1 MKKRKNRSGGQQRPQ
16 QAPQAKPEEAL
27 QSQEPEK
34 TTPETAAA
42 PVSQPEPAPE
52 KQPGAPAVHDAAP
65 VQAPAAAQPASRP
78 EAGEKQT
85 AKTPAGSPSLSHPLT
100 LASAP
105 HLTTRDTTR
114 TLMLDV
120 LIALMPA
127 LLFSGCYF
135 FGPRAFLVTLV
146 SAAGCVGF
154 EALFCLIT
162 RRRQTVG
169 DLSAVVTGVL
179 LAFTLPANVPY
190 WAVLMGD
197 FFAIVVVKQLF
208 GGLGK
213 NFLNPALAGRAF
225 LFSFPAVMSAFP
237 AVRSW
242 EGFAIDAQS
251 AATPIASLHAG
262 NLPSVSLLE
271 MFTGVRSGALGE
283 VSAALLL
290 LGGLYLLARRVIR
303 LRIPLSFLGTVAVLS
318 WCFPQGG
325 NSSLDWTLY
334 SLMGGGLLL
343 AALFMATDFTT
354 SPVTF
359 WGQVVY
365 GVGCGALTV
374 FLRTFGSYPEGV
386 GFAVLVM
393 NLLSWP
399 IDRAALTLRSVFR
412 RRKEARA

>member
-1 MKKRKNRSGGQQRPQ
+1 MKKKRKNGGQQRPQ
-16 QAPQAKPEEAL
+16 QARQTSQAKPEAVL
-27 QSQEPEK
+27 QPKEPEQP
-34 TTPETAAA
+34 TPETAAA
-42 PVSQPEPAPE
+42 PVSQPEPVPERQTEAPQAKAEPARTQDTPQPPKAE
-52 KQPGAPAVHDAAP
+52 KRTEQSTG
-65 VQAPAAAQPASRP
+65 SGLERP
-78 EAGEKQT
+78 FT
-85 AKTPAGSPSLSHPLT
+85 I
-100 LASAP
+100 ASAP

-162 RRRQTVG
+162 RRRQTVD

-190 WAVLMGD
+190 WAVLLGD

-225 LFSFPAVMSAFP
+225 LFSFPAVMSTFP

-251 AATPIASLHAG
+251 AATPMASLHTG
-262 NLPSVSLLE
+262 SLPSVSLLE

-343 AALFMATDFTT
+343 AAFFMATDFTT

>member
-1 MKKRKNRSGGQQRPQ
+1 MKKKRKNRSGGQKRPQ
-16 QAPQAKPEEAL
+16 QAPQAKQEEAL
-27 QSQEPEK
+27 QAREPEK
-34 TTPETAAA
+34 TA
-42 PVSQPEPAPE
+42 PT
-52 KQPGAPAVHDAAP
+52 GA
-65 VQAPAAAQPASRP
+65 APAAAPAEQPAPQRQP
-78 EAGEKQT
+78 EA
-85 AKTPAGSPSLSHPLT
+85 TPAQPAQVKAESAHVQAPKTEKRTEQVPGGSVGTPLT

-146 SAAGCVGF
+146 SAAGCVSF
-154 EALFCLIT
+154 EALFRLVT
-162 RRRQTVG
+162 RRKQTIG

-179 LAFTLPANVPY
+179 LAFTLPADVPY
-190 WAVLMGD
+190 WAVLIGD

-225 LFSFPAVMSAFP
+225 LFAFPAVMTAFP

-242 EGFAIDAQS
+242 HGLTIDAQS
-251 AATPIASLHAG
+251 AATPMAALHAG
-262 NLPSVSLLE
+262 SLPSASLLE

-343 AALFMATDFTT
+343 AAFFMATDFTT

-399 IDRAALTLRSVFR
+399 IDRAALALRRFR
-412 RRKEARA
+412 RQRKEART

>member
-1 MKKRKNRSGGQQRPQ
+1 MKKKRKNGGQQRPQ
-16 QAPQAKPEEAL
+16 QARQTSQTKPEEAL
-27 QSQEPEK
+27 QPQEPEQP
-34 TTPETAAA
+34 TPETAAA
-42 PVSQPEPAPE
+42 PVSHPEPVPERQAEAPQVKAE
-52 KQPGAPAVHDAAP
+52 PARTQAAP
-65 VQAPAAAQPASRP
+65 QPPKKA
-78 EAGEKQT
+78 EKRAEQST
-85 AKTPAGSPSLSHPLT
+85 GSGLERPLT
-100 LASAP
+100 IASAP

-162 RRRQTVG
+162 RRRQTVD

-190 WAVLMGD
+190 WAVLLGD

-225 LFSFPAVMSAFP
+225 LFSFPAVMSTFP

-251 AATPIASLHAG
+251 AATPMASLHAG
-262 NLPSVSLLE
+262 SLPAVSLLE

-374 FLRTFGSYPEGV
+374 FLRTFGSYPEGA

-393 NLLSWP
+393 NLLAWP

>member
-1 MKKRKNRSGGQQRPQ
+1 MKKKRKNGGQQRPQ
-16 QAPQAKPEEAL
+16 QAQKASPPKPEKDL
-27 QSQEPEK
+27 QPKEPEQP
-34 TTPETAAA
+34 TPETAAA

-52 KQPGAPAVHDAAP
+52 RLAEAPQVKAEPARTQDTPQPPKKA
-65 VQAPAAAQPASRP
+65 
-78 EAGEKQT
+78 EKRAEQST
-85 AKTPAGSPSLSHPLT
+85 GSGLERPLT
-100 LASAP
+100 IASAP

-162 RRRQTVG
+162 RRRQTVD

-190 WAVLMGD
+190 WAVLLGD

-251 AATPIASLHAG
+251 AATPMASLHAG
-262 NLPSVSLLE
+262 SLPSVSLLE

-343 AALFMATDFTT
+343 AAFFMATDFTT

-365 GVGCGALTV
+365 GVGCGTLTV

-393 NLLSWP
+393 NLLAWP
-399 IDRAALTLRSVFR
+399 IDRAALTVRSVFR

>member
-1 MKKRKNRSGGQQRPQ
+1 MKKKRKNGGQQRPQ
-16 QAPQAKPEEAL
+16 QAQKASPPKPEKDL
-27 QSQEPEK
+27 QPQEPEQP
-34 TTPETAAA
+34 TPETAAA
-42 PVSQPEPAPE
+42 PVSQPEPVPERQAEAPQVKPEPARTQDAPQPPKKAE
-52 KQPGAPAVHDAAP
+52 KRLDQ
-65 VQAPAAAQPASRP
+65 S
-78 EAGEKQT
+78 T
-85 AKTPAGSPSLSHPLT
+85 GSGLERPLT
-100 LASAP
+100 IASAP

-162 RRRQTVG
+162 RRRQTVD

-251 AATPIASLHAG
+251 AATPMASLHAG
-262 NLPSVSLLE
+262 SLPSVSLLE

-318 WCFPQGG
+318 WFFPQGG

-343 AALFMATDFTT
+343 AAFFMATDFTT

-393 NLLSWP
+393 NLLAWP

>member
-1 MKKRKNRSGGQQRPQ
+1 
-16 QAPQAKPEEAL
+16 
-27 QSQEPEK
+27 
-34 TTPETAAA
+34 
-42 PVSQPEPAPE
+42 
-52 KQPGAPAVHDAAP
+52 
-65 VQAPAAAQPASRP
+65 
-78 EAGEKQT
+78 
-85 AKTPAGSPSLSHPLT
+85 
-100 LASAP
+100 
-105 HLTTRDTTR
+105 
-114 TLMLDV
+114 MLDV

-162 RRRQTVG
+162 RRRQTVD

-190 WAVLMGD
+190 WAVLLGD

-225 LFSFPAVMSAFP
+225 LFSFPAVMSTFP
-237 AVRSW
+237 AVRRW

-251 AATPIASLHAG
+251 AATPMASLHTG
-262 NLPSVSLLE
+262 SLPSVSLLE

-343 AALFMATDFTT
+343 AAFFMATDFTT

-393 NLLSWP
+393 NLLAWP

>member
-1 MKKRKNRSGGQQRPQ
+1 MKKKRKNGGQQRPQ
-16 QAPQAKPEEAL
+16 QAQKASPPKAEKDL
-27 QSQEPEK
+27 QPQEPEQP
-34 TTPETAAA
+34 TPEPAAA
-42 PVSQPEPAPE
+42 PVSQPEPVPERQAEAPQVKPEPARTQDAPQPPKKAE
-52 KQPGAPAVHDAAP
+52 KRLDQ
-65 VQAPAAAQPASRP
+65 S
-78 EAGEKQT
+78 T
-85 AKTPAGSPSLSHPLT
+85 GSGLERPLT
-100 LASAP
+100 IASAP

-162 RRRQTVG
+162 RRRQTVD

-190 WAVLMGD
+190 WAVLLGD

-251 AATPIASLHAG
+251 AATPMASLHAG
-262 NLPSVSLLE
+262 SLPSVSLLE

-343 AALFMATDFTT
+343 AAFFMAADFTT

-365 GVGCGALTV
+365 GVGCGTLTV

-393 NLLSWP
+393 NLLAWP
-399 IDRAALTLRSVFR
+399 IDRAALTVRSVFR

>member
-1 MKKRKNRSGGQQRPQ
+1 MKKKRKNGGQQRPQ
-16 QAPQAKPEEAL
+16 QAQKTSQSKPEEVL
-27 QSQEPEK
+27 QPKEPEQP
-34 TTPETAAA
+34 TPETTAA
-42 PVSQPEPAPE
+42 PVSQPEPALERQTEAPQTKAEPARTQDTPQPPKKAE
-52 KQPGAPAVHDAAP
+52 K
-65 VQAPAAAQPASRP
+65 RP
-78 EAGEKQT
+78 EQST
-85 AKTPAGSPSLSHPLT
+85 GSGPERPLT
-100 LASAP
+100 IASAP

-162 RRRQTVG
+162 RRRQTVD

-251 AATPIASLHAG
+251 AATPMASLHAG
-262 NLPSVSLLE
+262 SLPSVSLLE

-343 AALFMATDFTT
+343 AAFFMATDFTT

-393 NLLSWP
+393 NLLAWP

-412 RRKEARA
+412 RRKEVRA

>member
-1 MKKRKNRSGGQQRPQ
+1 MKKKRKNGGQQRPQ
-16 QAPQAKPEEAL
+16 QARQTSQTKPEEAL
-27 QSQEPEK
+27 QPKEPEQP
-34 TTPETAAA
+34 TPETAAA

-52 KQPGAPAVHDAAP
+52 RQAEAPQAKAEPARTQDTPQPPKKAEKRT
-65 VQAPAAAQPASRP
+65 AQS
-78 EAGEKQT
+78 T
-85 AKTPAGSPSLSHPLT
+85 GSGLERPLT
-100 LASAP
+100 IASAP

-154 EALFCLIT
+154 EALFCLVT
-162 RRRQTVG
+162 RRRQTVD

-190 WAVLMGD
+190 WAVLLGD

-251 AATPIASLHAG
+251 AATPMASLHTG
-262 NLPSVSLLE
+262 SLPSVSLLE

-343 AALFMATDFTT
+343 AAFFMATDFTT

-393 NLLSWP
+393 NLLAWP

>member
-1 MKKRKNRSGGQQRPQ
+1 MKKKRKNGGQQRPQ
-16 QAPQAKPEEAL
+16 QARQTSQTKPEEAL
-27 QSQEPEK
+27 QPKEPEQP
-34 TTPETAAA
+34 TPETAAA

-52 KQPGAPAVHDAAP
+52 RQAEAPQAKAEPARTQDTPQPPKKAEKRT
-65 VQAPAAAQPASRP
+65 AQS
-78 EAGEKQT
+78 T
-85 AKTPAGSPSLSHPLT
+85 GSGLERPLT
-100 LASAP
+100 IASAP

-154 EALFCLIT
+154 EALFCLVT
-162 RRRQTVG
+162 RRRQTVD

-190 WAVLMGD
+190 WAVLLGD

-251 AATPIASLHAG
+251 AATPMASLHTG
-262 NLPSVSLLE
+262 SLPSVSLLE

-343 AALFMATDFTT
+343 AAFFMATDFTT

-386 GFAVLVM
+386 SFAVLVM
-393 NLLSWP
+393 NLLAWP

>member
-1 MKKRKNRSGGQQRPQ
+1 MKKKRKNGGQQRPQ
-16 QAPQAKPEEAL
+16 QAQKTSQSKPEEVL
-27 QSQEPEK
+27 QPQEPEQP
-34 TTPETAAA
+34 TPEPAAA
-42 PVSQPEPAPE
+42 PVSQPEPVPERQAEAPQVKPEPARTQDAPQPPKKAE
-52 KQPGAPAVHDAAP
+52 KRLDQ
-65 VQAPAAAQPASRP
+65 S
-78 EAGEKQT
+78 T
-85 AKTPAGSPSLSHPLT
+85 GSGLERPLT
-100 LASAP
+100 IASAP

-162 RRRQTVG
+162 RRRQTVD

-190 WAVLMGD
+190 WAVLLGD

-225 LFSFPAVMSAFP
+225 LFSFPAVMSTFP
-237 AVRSW
+237 TVRSW

-251 AATPIASLHAG
+251 AATPMASLHAG
-262 NLPSVSLLE
+262 SLPSVSLLE

-334 SLMGGGLLL
+334 SLMGSGLLL
-343 AALFMATDFTT
+343 AAFFMATDFTT

-393 NLLSWP
+393 NLLAWP

>member
-1 MKKRKNRSGGQQRPQ
+1 MKKKRKNGGQQRPQ
-16 QAPQAKPEEAL
+16 QAQKASPPKPEKDL
-27 QSQEPEK
+27 QPQEPEQP
-34 TTPETAAA
+34 TPETAAA
-42 PVSQPEPAPE
+42 PVSQPEPVPERQAEAPQVKPEPARTQDAPQPPKKAE
-52 KQPGAPAVHDAAP
+52 KRLDQ
-65 VQAPAAAQPASRP
+65 S
-78 EAGEKQT
+78 T
-85 AKTPAGSPSLSHPLT
+85 GSGLERPLT
-100 LASAP
+100 IASAP

-162 RRRQTVG
+162 RRRQTVD

-251 AATPIASLHAG
+251 AATPMASLHAG
-262 NLPSVSLLE
+262 SLPSVSLLE

-343 AALFMATDFTT
+343 AAFFMATDFTT

-393 NLLSWP
+393 NLLAWP
-399 IDRAALTLRSVFR
+399 IDRAALTVRSVFR

>member
-1 MKKRKNRSGGQQRPQ
+1 MKKKRKNGGQQRPQ
-16 QAPQAKPEEAL
+16 QARQTSQTKPEAVL
-27 QSQEPEK
+27 QPKEPEQP
-34 TTPETAAA
+34 TPETAAA
-42 PVSQPEPAPE
+42 PVSQPEPVPERQTEAPQAKEEAARTQNAPQPPKKAE
-52 KQPGAPAVHDAAP
+52 KRAEQ
-65 VQAPAAAQPASRP
+65 S
-78 EAGEKQT
+78 T
-85 AKTPAGSPSLSHPLT
+85 GSGLERPLT
-100 LASAP
+100 IASAP

-162 RRRQTVG
+162 RRRQTVD

-190 WAVLMGD
+190 WAVLLGD

-225 LFSFPAVMSAFP
+225 LFSFPAVMSTFP

-251 AATPIASLHAG
+251 AATPMASLHTG
-262 NLPSVSLLE
+262 SLPSVSLLE

-318 WCFPQGG
+318 WCFPQVG

-343 AALFMATDFTT
+343 AVFFMATDFTT

-393 NLLSWP
+393 NLLAWP

-412 RRKEARA
+412 RRKEIRA

>member
-1 MKKRKNRSGGQQRPQ
+1 MKKKRKNSGQQRPQ
-16 QAPQAKPEEAL
+16 QARQTSQTKPEAVL
-27 QSQEPEK
+27 QPKEPEQP
-34 TTPETAAA
+34 TPETTAA
-42 PVSQPEPAPE
+42 PVSQPEPVPERKAEAPQAKAEPARTQAAPQPSKKAE
-52 KQPGAPAVHDAAP
+52 KQAEQSTG
-65 VQAPAAAQPASRP
+65 SGP
-78 EAGEKQT
+78 E
-85 AKTPAGSPSLSHPLT
+85 HPLT
-100 LASAP
+100 IASAP
-105 HLTTRDTTR
+105 YLTTRDTTR

-135 FGPRAFLVTLV
+135 FGPCAFLVTLV

-162 RRRQTVG
+162 RRRQTVD

-190 WAVLMGD
+190 WAVLLGD

-251 AATPIASLHAG
+251 AATPMASLHTG
-262 NLPSVSLLE
+262 SLPSVSLLE

-290 LGGLYLLARRVIR
+290 LGGLYLLSRRVIR

-393 NLLSWP
+393 NLLAWP
-399 IDRAALTLRSVFR
+399 IDRAALSLRSVFR
-412 RRKEARA
+412 RRKEVRA

>member
-1 MKKRKNRSGGQQRPQ
+1 MKKKRKNGGQQRPQ
-16 QAPQAKPEEAL
+16 QAQKASPPKPEKDL
-27 QSQEPEK
+27 QPQEPEQP
-34 TTPETAAA
+34 TPETAAA

-52 KQPGAPAVHDAAP
+52 RLAEAPQVKAEPARTQDTPQPPKKA
-65 VQAPAAAQPASRP
+65 
-78 EAGEKQT
+78 EKRAEQST
-85 AKTPAGSPSLSHPLT
+85 GSGLERPLT
-100 LASAP
+100 IASAP

-162 RRRQTVG
+162 RRRQTVD

-251 AATPIASLHAG
+251 AATPMASLHAG
-262 NLPSVSLLE
+262 SLPSVSLLE

-343 AALFMATDFTT
+343 AAFFMATDFTT

-393 NLLSWP
+393 NLLAWP

-412 RRKEARA
+412 RRKEVRA

>member
-1 MKKRKNRSGGQQRPQ
+1 MKKKRKNGGQQRPQ
-16 QAPQAKPEEAL
+16 QARQTSQTKPEEAL
-27 QSQEPEK
+27 QPKEPEQP
-34 TTPETAAA
+34 TPETAAA

-52 KQPGAPAVHDAAP
+52 RQAEAPQAKAEPARTQDTPQPPKKA
-65 VQAPAAAQPASRP
+65 
-78 EAGEKQT
+78 EKWAEQST
-85 AKTPAGSPSLSHPLT
+85 GSGLERPLT
-100 LASAP
+100 IASAP

-162 RRRQTVG
+162 RRRQTVD

-190 WAVLMGD
+190 WAVLLGD

-251 AATPIASLHAG
+251 AATPMASLHAG
-262 NLPSVSLLE
+262 SLPSVSLLE
-271 MFTGVRSGALGE
+271 MFTGVRSGAMGE
-283 VSAALLL
+283 VSAALL

-343 AALFMATDFTT
+343 AAFFMATDFTT

-393 NLLSWP
+393 NLLAWP

>member
-1 MKKRKNRSGGQQRPQ
+1 MKKKRKNGGQQRPQ
-16 QAPQAKPEEAL
+16 QARQTSQTKPEEAL
-27 QSQEPEK
+27 QPKEPEQP
-34 TTPETAAA
+34 TPETAAA
-42 PVSQPEPAPE
+42 PVSHPEPVPERQTEAPQAKAEPARTQDTPQPPKKAE
-52 KQPGAPAVHDAAP
+52 K
-65 VQAPAAAQPASRP
+65 RP
-78 EAGEKQT
+78 EQST
-85 AKTPAGSPSLSHPLT
+85 GSGLERPLT
-100 LASAP
+100 IASAP

-162 RRRQTVG
+162 RRRQTVD

-190 WAVLMGD
+190 WAVLLGD

-251 AATPIASLHAG
+251 AATPMASLHTG
-262 NLPSVSLLE
+262 SLPSVSLLE

-290 LGGLYLLARRVIR
+290 LGGLYLLARRAIR

-343 AALFMATDFTT
+343 AAFFMATDFTT

-393 NLLSWP
+393 NLLAWP

-412 RRKEARA
+412 RRKEAQA

>member
-1 MKKRKNRSGGQQRPQ
+1 MKKKRKNGGQQRPQ
-16 QAPQAKPEEAL
+16 QARQTSQTKPEEAL
-27 QSQEPEK
+27 QPQEPEQP
-34 TTPETAAA
+34 TPETAAA
-42 PVSQPEPAPE
+42 PVSQPEPVPERQAEAPQVKAE
-52 KQPGAPAVHDAAP
+52 PARTQAAP
-65 VQAPAAAQPASRP
+65 QPPKKA
-78 EAGEKQT
+78 EKRAEQST
-85 AKTPAGSPSLSHPLT
+85 GSGLERPLT
-100 LASAP
+100 IASAP

-162 RRRQTVG
+162 RRRQTVD

-190 WAVLMGD
+190 WAVLIGD

-251 AATPIASLHAG
+251 AATPMASLHAG

-374 FLRTFGSYPEGV
+374 FLRTFGSYPEGA

-393 NLLSWP
+393 NLLAWP

>member
-1 MKKRKNRSGGQQRPQ
+1 MKKKRKNRSGGQQSPQRQDEQLRPQ
-16 QAPQAKPEEAL
+16 AAEHVPPEEAGP
-27 QSQEPEK
+27 S
-34 TTPETAAA
+34 AAA
-42 PVSQPEPAPE
+42 GQTAPVPGSRAEGLQPAAPQTEAEPAQTQSASQPFRAE
-52 KQPGAPAVHDAAP
+52 KRLDQPSGISQGA
-65 VQAPAAAQPASRP
+65 
-78 EAGEKQT
+78 
-85 AKTPAGSPSLSHPLT
+85 PLT

-114 TLMLDV
+114 SLMLDV

-135 FGPRAFLVTLV
+135 FGPRAFLITLV

-154 EALFCLIT
+154 EALFRLVT
-162 RRRQTVG
+162 RRRQTID

-179 LAFTLPANVPY
+179 LAFTLPADVPY
-190 WAVLMGD
+190 WAVLAGD

-208 GGLGK
+208 GGLGR

-225 LFSFPAVMSAFP
+225 LFSFPAVMTAFP
-237 AVRSW
+237 PVRSW
-242 EGFAIDAQS
+242 EGLAIDAQS
-251 AATPIASLHAG
+251 AATPMAALHTG
-262 NLPSVSLLE
+262 SLPSASLLE

-290 LGGLYLLARRVIR
+290 LGGLYLLVRRAIR
-303 LRIPLSFLGTVAVLS
+303 LRIPLSFLSTVAVLS

-325 NSSLDWTLY
+325 NSPLDWTLY

-359 WGQVVY
+359 CGQVVY
-365 GVGCGALTV
+365 GVGCGILTV

-399 IDRAALTLRSVFR
+399 IDRAALALRR
-412 RRKEARA
+412 AWRQRKEARI

>member
-1 MKKRKNRSGGQQRPQ
+1 MKKKRKNGGQQRPQ
-16 QAPQAKPEEAL
+16 QAQKASPPKPEKDL
-27 QSQEPEK
+27 QPQEPEQP
-34 TTPETAAA
+34 TPETAAA
-42 PVSQPEPAPE
+42 PVSQPEPVPERQAEAPQVKPEPARTQDAPQPPKKAE
-52 KQPGAPAVHDAAP
+52 KRLDQ
-65 VQAPAAAQPASRP
+65 S
-78 EAGEKQT
+78 T
-85 AKTPAGSPSLSHPLT
+85 GSGLERSLT
-100 LASAP
+100 IASAP

-162 RRRQTVG
+162 RRRQTVD

-251 AATPIASLHAG
+251 AATPMASLHAG
-262 NLPSVSLLE
+262 SLPSVSLLE
-271 MFTGVRSGALGE
+271 MFTGVRSGSLGE

-343 AALFMATDFTT
+343 AAFFMATDFTT

-359 WGQVVY
+359 WGQVVC

-393 NLLSWP
+393 NLLAWP

>member
-1 MKKRKNRSGGQQRPQ
+1 MKQKRKNRAGGPQRPRP
-16 QAPQAKPEEAL
+16 AARAGPEEAL
-27 QSQEPEK
+27 QAQPPEQPA
-34 TTPETAAA
+34 PETA
-42 PVSQPEPAPE
+42 S
-52 KQPGAPAVHDAAP
+52 APAVQPAPLPENAPEALGPAP
-65 VQAPAAAQPASRP
+65 VQAPAA
-78 EAGEKQT
+78 GEPRR
-85 AKTPAGSPSLSHPLT
+85 AKAPAGASGLSRPLT

-114 TLMLDV
+114 ALMLDV

-146 SAAGCVGF
+146 SAAGCAGF
-154 EALFCLIT
+154 EALFCLVT

-169 DLSAVVTGVL
+169 DLSALVTGVL
-179 LAFTLPANVPY
+179 LAFTLPASVPY
-190 WAVLMGD
+190 WAVLVGD
-197 FFAIVVVKQLF
+197 FFAIVVVKGLF

-225 LFSFPAVMSAFP
+225 LFSFPAVMTAFP

-242 EGFAIDAQS
+242 EGLAIDAQS
-251 AATPIASLHAG
+251 AATPMAALHAG
-262 NLPSVSLLE
+262 DLPAVSLLE
-271 MFTGVRSGALGE
+271 MFTGVRAGALGE

-290 LGGLYLLARRVIR
+290 LGGAYLLLRRVIR

-325 NSSLDWTLY
+325 NAPLDWTLY

-359 WGQVVY
+359 WGQVAY

-393 NLLSWP
+393 NLFSWP
-399 IDRAALTLRSVFR
+399 IDKAALALRGAWR

>member
-1 MKKRKNRSGGQQRPQ
+1 
-16 QAPQAKPEEAL
+16 
-27 QSQEPEK
+27 
-34 TTPETAAA
+34 
-42 PVSQPEPAPE
+42 
-52 KQPGAPAVHDAAP
+52 
-65 VQAPAAAQPASRP
+65 
-78 EAGEKQT
+78 
-85 AKTPAGSPSLSHPLT
+85 
-100 LASAP
+100 
-105 HLTTRDTTR
+105 
-114 TLMLDV
+114 MLDV

-162 RRRQTVG
+162 RRRQTVD

-190 WAVLMGD
+190 WAVLLGD

-251 AATPIASLHAG
+251 AATPMASLHAG
-262 NLPSVSLLE
+262 SLPSVSLLE

-343 AALFMATDFTT
+343 AAFFMATDFTT

-393 NLLSWP
+393 NLLAWP

>member
-1 MKKRKNRSGGQQRPQ
+1 MKKKRKNGGQQRPQ
-16 QAPQAKPEEAL
+16 QAQKASPPKPEKDL
-27 QSQEPEK
+27 QPQEPEQP
-34 TTPETAAA
+34 TPETAAA
-42 PVSQPEPAPE
+42 PVSQPEPVPERQAEAPQVKPEPARTQDAPQPPKKAE
-52 KQPGAPAVHDAAP
+52 KRLDQ
-65 VQAPAAAQPASRP
+65 S
-78 EAGEKQT
+78 T
-85 AKTPAGSPSLSHPLT
+85 GSGLERPLT
-100 LASAP
+100 IASAP

-162 RRRQTVG
+162 RRRQTVD

-213 NFLNPALAGRAF
+213 NFLNPALAGQAF

-251 AATPIASLHAG
+251 AATPMASLHAG
-262 NLPSVSLLE
+262 SLPSVSLLE

-343 AALFMATDFTT
+343 AAFFMATDFTT

-393 NLLSWP
+393 NLLAWP

-412 RRKEARA
+412 RRKEVRA

>member
-1 MKKRKNRSGGQQRPQ
+1 MKKKRKNGGQQRPQ
-16 QAPQAKPEEAL
+16 QAQKASPPKPEKDL
-27 QSQEPEK
+27 QPQEPEQP
-34 TTPETAAA
+34 TPETAAA
-42 PVSQPEPAPE
+42 PVSQPEPVPERQAEAPQVKPEPARTQDVPQPPKKAE
-52 KQPGAPAVHDAAP
+52 KRLDQ
-65 VQAPAAAQPASRP
+65 S
-78 EAGEKQT
+78 T
-85 AKTPAGSPSLSHPLT
+85 GSGLERPLT
-100 LASAP
+100 IASAP

-162 RRRQTVG
+162 RRRQTVD

-251 AATPIASLHAG
+251 AATPMASLHAG
-262 NLPSVSLLE
+262 SLPSVSLLE

-343 AALFMATDFTT
+343 AAFFMATDFTT

-393 NLLSWP
+393 NLLAWP

>member
-1 MKKRKNRSGGQQRPQ
+1 MKKKRKNGGQQRPQ
-16 QAPQAKPEEAL
+16 QARQTSQTKPEEAL
-27 QSQEPEK
+27 QPQEPEQP
-34 TTPETAAA
+34 TPETAAA

-52 KQPGAPAVHDAAP
+52 RQAEAPQAKAEPARTQDTPQPPKKA
-65 VQAPAAAQPASRP
+65 
-78 EAGEKQT
+78 EKRAEQST
-85 AKTPAGSPSLSHPLT
+85 GSGLERPLT
-100 LASAP
+100 IASAP

-154 EALFCLIT
+154 EALFCLVT
-162 RRRQTVG
+162 RRRQTVD

-190 WAVLMGD
+190 WAVLLGD

-225 LFSFPAVMSAFP
+225 LFSFPAVMSTFP

-251 AATPIASLHAG
+251 AATPMASLHAG
-262 NLPSVSLLE
+262 SLPSVSLLE
-271 MFTGVRSGALGE
+271 MFTGVRSGAMGE

-343 AALFMATDFTT
+343 AAFFMATDFTT

-393 NLLSWP
+393 NLLAWP

>member
-1 MKKRKNRSGGQQRPQ
+1 MKKKRKNGGQQRPQ
-16 QAPQAKPEEAL
+16 QARQTSQTKPEETL
-27 QSQEPEK
+27 QPMEPEQP
-34 TTPETAAA
+34 TPETAAA
-42 PVSQPEPAPE
+42 PVSQPKPVPERQAEAPQGKAEPART
-52 KQPGAPAVHDAAP
+52 QAAP
-65 VQAPAAAQPASRP
+65 QPPKKA
-78 EAGEKQT
+78 EKRTEQST
-85 AKTPAGSPSLSHPLT
+85 GSGLERPLT
-100 LASAP
+100 IASAP

-162 RRRQTVG
+162 RRRQTVD

-251 AATPIASLHAG
+251 AATPMASLHAG

-290 LGGLYLLARRVIR
+290 LGGLYLLTRRVIR

-343 AALFMATDFTT
+343 AAFFMATDFTT

-393 NLLSWP
+393 NLLAWP
-399 IDRAALTLRSVFR
+399 IDRVALTLRSVFR
-412 RRKEARA
+412 RRKEVRA

>member
-1 MKKRKNRSGGQQRPQ
+1 MKKKRKNGGQQRPQ
-16 QAPQAKPEEAL
+16 QAQKTSQSKPEEVL
-27 QSQEPEK
+27 QPKEPEQP
-34 TTPETAAA
+34 TPETAAA

-52 KQPGAPAVHDAAP
+52 RLAEAPQVKAEPARTQDTPQPPKKA
-65 VQAPAAAQPASRP
+65 
-78 EAGEKQT
+78 EKRAEQST
-85 AKTPAGSPSLSHPLT
+85 GSGLERPLT
-100 LASAP
+100 IASAP

-162 RRRQTVG
+162 RRRQTVD

-190 WAVLMGD
+190 WAVLLGD

-251 AATPIASLHAG
+251 AATPMASLHAG
-262 NLPSVSLLE
+262 SLPSVSLLE
-271 MFTGVRSGALGE
+271 MFTGVRSGSLGE

-343 AALFMATDFTT
+343 AAFFMATDFTT

-359 WGQVVY
+359 WGQVVC

-393 NLLSWP
+393 NLLAWP

>member
-1 MKKRKNRSGGQQRPQ
+1 MKKKRKNRAGGQQRPRQ
-16 QAPQAKPEEAL
+16 TPQASPDAAL
-27 QSQEPEK
+27 QAQA
-34 TTPETAAA
+34 PETAA
-42 PVSQPEPAPE
+42 P
-52 KQPGAPAVHDAAP
+52 DAAP
-65 VQAPAAAQPASRP
+65 ASQPDPAPARQAEVPEVKAEPARPQAAPQPP
-78 EAGEKQT
+78 
-85 AKTPAGSPSLSHPLT
+85 KTEQRTGQSSGGGLRGLPLT

-105 HLTTRDTTR
+105 HLTARDTTR
-114 TLMLDV
+114 ALMLDV

-146 SAAGCVGF
+146 SAAGCAGF

-179 LAFTLPANVPY
+179 LAFTLPADVPY

-237 AVRSW
+237 AARSW
-242 EGFAIDAQS
+242 EGFSIDAQS
-251 AATPIASLHAG
+251 AATPMAALHAG

-290 LGGLYLLARRVIR
+290 LGGLYLLARRVIK
-303 LRIPLSFLGTVAVLS
+303 LRIPLSFLGTVAALS
-318 WCFPQGG
+318 WCFPHGG
-325 NSSLDWTLY
+325 NSALDCTLY

-343 AALFMATDFTT
+343 AAFFMATDFTT

-399 IDRAALTLRSVFR
+399 IDRAALALRSAWR
-412 RRKEARA
+412 QRKEARA

>member
-1 MKKRKNRSGGQQRPQ
+1 MKKKRKNGGQQRPQ
-16 QAPQAKPEEAL
+16 QAQKASPPKPEKDL
-27 QSQEPEK
+27 QPQEPEQP
-34 TTPETAAA
+34 TPETTAA
-42 PVSQPEPAPE
+42 PVSQPEPVPERQAEAPQVKPEPARTQDAPQPPKKAE
-52 KQPGAPAVHDAAP
+52 KRLDQ
-65 VQAPAAAQPASRP
+65 S
-78 EAGEKQT
+78 T
-85 AKTPAGSPSLSHPLT
+85 GSGLERPLT
-100 LASAP
+100 IASAP

-162 RRRQTVG
+162 RRRQTVD

-190 WAVLMGD
+190 WAVLLGD

-225 LFSFPAVMSAFP
+225 LFSFPAVMSTFP
-237 AVRSW
+237 TVRSW

-251 AATPIASLHAG
+251 AATPMASLHAG
-262 NLPSVSLLE
+262 SLPSVSLLE

-334 SLMGGGLLL
+334 SLMGSGLLL
-343 AALFMATDFTT
+343 AAFFMATDFTT

-393 NLLSWP
+393 NLLAWP

>member
-1 MKKRKNRSGGQQRPQ
+1 MKKKRKNGGQQRPQ
-16 QAPQAKPEEAL
+16 QARQTSQTKPEAVL
-27 QSQEPEK
+27 QPKEPEQP
-34 TTPETAAA
+34 TPETTAA
-42 PVSQPEPAPE
+42 PVSQPEPVPERKAEAPQAKAEPARTQAPPQPSKKAE
-52 KQPGAPAVHDAAP
+52 KQAEQSTG
-65 VQAPAAAQPASRP
+65 SGP
-78 EAGEKQT
+78 E
-85 AKTPAGSPSLSHPLT
+85 HPLT
-100 LASAP
+100 IASAP
-105 HLTTRDTTR
+105 HLITRDTTR

-162 RRRQTVG
+162 RRRQTVD

-190 WAVLMGD
+190 WAVLLGD

-251 AATPIASLHAG
+251 AATPMASLHTG
-262 NLPSVSLLE
+262 SLPSVSLLE

-290 LGGLYLLARRVIR
+290 LGGLYLLSRRVIR

-399 IDRAALTLRSVFR
+399 IDRAALSLRSVFR

>member
-1 MKKRKNRSGGQQRPQ
+1 MKKKRKNSGQQRPQ
-16 QAPQAKPEEAL
+16 QARQTSQTKPEAVL
-27 QSQEPEK
+27 QPKEPEQP
-34 TTPETAAA
+34 TPETTAA
-42 PVSQPEPAPE
+42 PVSQPEPVPERKAEAPQAKAEPARTQAAPQPSKKAE
-52 KQPGAPAVHDAAP
+52 KQAEQSTG
-65 VQAPAAAQPASRP
+65 SGP
-78 EAGEKQT
+78 E
-85 AKTPAGSPSLSHPLT
+85 HPLT
-100 LASAP
+100 IASAP
-105 HLTTRDTTR
+105 YLTTRDTTR

-162 RRRQTVG
+162 RRRQTVD

-190 WAVLMGD
+190 WAVLLGD

-251 AATPIASLHAG
+251 AATPMASLHTG
-262 NLPSVSLLE
+262 SLPSVSLLE

-290 LGGLYLLARRVIR
+290 LGGLYLLSRRVIR

-393 NLLSWP
+393 NLLAWP

>member
-1 MKKRKNRSGGQQRPQ
+1 MKKKRKNGGQQRPQ
-16 QAPQAKPEEAL
+16 QAQKTSQTKPEEVL
-27 QSQEPEK
+27 QPKEPEQP
-34 TTPETAAA
+34 TPETAAA
-42 PVSQPEPAPE
+42 PVSQPEPVPERQAEAPQVKAE
-52 KQPGAPAVHDAAP
+52 PARTQAAP
-65 VQAPAAAQPASRP
+65 QPPKKA
-78 EAGEKQT
+78 EKRAEQST
-85 AKTPAGSPSLSHPLT
+85 GSGLERPLT
-100 LASAP
+100 IASAP

-162 RRRQTVG
+162 RRRQTVD

-190 WAVLMGD
+190 WAVLIGD

-251 AATPIASLHAG
+251 AATPMASLHAG

-290 LGGLYLLARRVIR
+290 LGGLYLLTRRVIR

-343 AALFMATDFTT
+343 ATFFMATDFTT

-393 NLLSWP
+393 NLLAWP

-412 RRKEARA
+412 RRKEARS

>member
-1 MKKRKNRSGGQQRPQ
+1 MKKKRKNGGQQRPQ
-16 QAPQAKPEEAL
+16 QAQKTSQSKPEEVL
-27 QSQEPEK
+27 QPKEPEQP
-34 TTPETAAA
+34 TPETTAA

-52 KQPGAPAVHDAAP
+52 RLAEAPQVKAEPARTQDAPQPPKKA
-65 VQAPAAAQPASRP
+65 
-78 EAGEKQT
+78 EKRAEQST
-85 AKTPAGSPSLSHPLT
+85 GSGLERPLT
-100 LASAP
+100 IASAP

-162 RRRQTVG
+162 RRRQTVD

-190 WAVLMGD
+190 WAVLLGD

-251 AATPIASLHAG
+251 AATPMASLHAG
-262 NLPSVSLLE
+262 SLPSVSLLE

-343 AALFMATDFTT
+343 AAFFMATDFTT

-393 NLLSWP
+393 NLLAWP

-412 RRKEARA
+412 RRKEVRA

>member
-1 MKKRKNRSGGQQRPQ
+1 MKKKRKNGGQQRSQ
-16 QAPQAKPEEAL
+16 QAQKTSQSKPEEVL
-27 QSQEPEK
+27 QPKEPEQP
-34 TTPETAAA
+34 TPETTAA
-42 PVSQPEPAPE
+42 PVSQPEPVPERQAEAPQVKPEPARTQDAPQPPKKAE
-52 KQPGAPAVHDAAP
+52 KRLDQ
-65 VQAPAAAQPASRP
+65 S
-78 EAGEKQT
+78 T
-85 AKTPAGSPSLSHPLT
+85 GSGLERPLT
-100 LASAP
+100 IASAP

-162 RRRQTVG
+162 RRRQTVD

-251 AATPIASLHAG
+251 AATPMASLHAG
-262 NLPSVSLLE
+262 SLPSVSLLE

-343 AALFMATDFTT
+343 AAFFMATDFTT

-365 GVGCGALTV
+365 GVGCGTLTV

-393 NLLSWP
+393 NLLAWP

>member
-1 MKKRKNRSGGQQRPQ
+1 MKKKRKNGGQQRPQ
-16 QAPQAKPEEAL
+16 QARQTSQTKPEEAL
-27 QSQEPEK
+27 QPKEPEQP
-34 TTPETAAA
+34 TPETAAA

-52 KQPGAPAVHDAAP
+52 RQAEAPQAKAEPARTQDTPQPPKKA
-65 VQAPAAAQPASRP
+65 
-78 EAGEKQT
+78 EKWAEQST
-85 AKTPAGSPSLSHPLT
+85 GSGLERPLT
-100 LASAP
+100 IASAP

-154 EALFCLIT
+154 EALFCLVT
-162 RRRQTVG
+162 RRRQTVD

-190 WAVLMGD
+190 WAVLLGD

-225 LFSFPAVMSAFP
+225 LFSFPAVMSTFP

-251 AATPIASLHAG
+251 AATPMASLHAG
-262 NLPSVSLLE
+262 SLPSVSLLE
-271 MFTGVRSGALGE
+271 MFTGVRSGAMGE

-343 AALFMATDFTT
+343 AAFFMATDFTT

-393 NLLSWP
+393 NLLAWP